1 MKTNKLYLFLLV
13 ISLIGN
19 VLFATQ
25 FLSNNST
32 DQLNESM
39 QQLGFNIGFYVKTI
53 DDPNSKIPLTTTID
67 NLIIIANKNLDSE
80 LSNSILD
87 EMDLVKNILVS
98 ESFSQ
103 ETNQQQREA
112 VAKLINTKFEESDL
126 SGLTNDIE
134 SYLDSNE

>member
-1 MKTNKLYLFLLV
+1 
-13 ISLIGN
+13 
-19 VLFATQ
+19 
-25 FLSNNST
+25 
-32 DQLNESM
+32 M